1 MTEDVLDEPEA
12 KAVIILQPF
21 WHFVL
26 LSALTL
32 GIYSKIWSYGVW
44 TQLKDDG
51 EVRRDPIFDI
61 ILHPLVKSILDI
73 VFSFSLFRY
82 VTEAAKKKDI
92 VVDYSPFL
100 FAGCY
105 SFLLLF
111 IQIEFPWVLLAF
123 IFWVPEIPLF
133 FTYRKYLETKKTV
146 CVFRQ
151 RMRFWELIMLVIGVH
166 LSMAIVNVSLNPD
179 LINQVYESSSI
190 FSK

>member
-1 MTEDVLDEPEA
+1 MIEDVLDDPEA
-12 KAVIILQPF
+12 KAVIVLQPF

-26 LSALTL
+26 LSALTC
-32 GIYSKIWSYGVW
+32 GVYSKVWAYGVW
-44 TQLKDDG
+44 TQLKEDE
-51 EVRRDPIFDI
+51 EVQRDPILDI
-61 ILHPLVKSILDI
+61 VFHPLVKSILDV

-105 SFLLLF
+105 SFLLFF
-111 IQIEFPWVLLAF
+111 IQIEFPWILLAF

-151 RMRFWELIMLVIGVH
+151 KMRLWEIIILIIGVH
-166 LSMAIVNVSLNPD
+166 MSMAIVNVSLNPS
-179 LINQVYESSSI
+179 LVKQVYESYGI